1 MAEKKST
8 NIQVS
13 LGVIQNKLNAPKGQ
27 LNKFGGYKYRSCE
40 DILAA
45 VKPLLAETHT
55 TLTITDDIVLVGTR
69 FYIKATATLADI
81 DGNAIVTTAF
91 AREEESKR
99 GIDVSQVTGAA
110 SSYARKYALNGLF
123 AIDDTKD
130 ADALNTSAEYTQKPQ
145 TSAQAPQ
152 TDPAKV
158 AEAIAKVQA
167 AKTSAEVKKLYN
179 EYVALKNVKEFY
191 DLVLSRGKELANA
204 EKQK

>member
-1 MAEKKST
+1 MKELIS
-8 NIQVS
+8 IQS
-13 LGVIQNKLNAPKGQ
+13 ELKAPKNLYNSYG
-27 LNKFGGYKYRSCE
+27 NYKYRNAE
-40 DILAA
+40 AILEA
-45 VKPLLAETHT
+45 VKPLLLKYECLLIINDEI
-55 TLTITDDIVLVGTR
+55 TLIGDRYYV
-69 FYIKATATLADI
+69 KATAVLTNKQGKTI
-81 DGNAIVTTAF
+81 CTSAF
-91 AREEESKR
+91 AREPLNKKGQDE
-99 GIDVSQVTGAA
+99 SQVTGAA

-204 EKQK
+204 EKKK

>member
-1 MAEKKST
+1 MKELIS
-8 NIQVS
+8 IQS
-13 LGVIQNKLNAPKGQ
+13 ELKAPKNLYNSYG
-27 LNKFGGYKYRSCE
+27 NYKYRNAE
-40 DILAA
+40 AILEA
-45 VKPLLAETHT
+45 VKPLLLKYECLLIINDEI
-55 TLTITDDIVLVGTR
+55 TLIGDRYYV
-69 FYIKATATLADI
+69 KATAVLTNKQGKTI
-81 DGNAIVTTAF
+81 CTSAF
-91 AREEESKR
+91 AREPLNKKGQDE
-99 GIDVSQVTGAA
+99 SQVTGAA

-145 TSAQAPQ
+145 TPAQAPQ

-204 EKQK
+204 EKKK

>member
-1 MAEKKST
+1 MKELIS
-8 NIQVS
+8 IQS
-13 LGVIQNKLNAPKGQ
+13 ELKAPKNLYNSYG
-27 LNKFGGYKYRSCE
+27 NYKYRNAE
-40 DILAA
+40 AILEA
-45 VKPLLAETHT
+45 VKPLLLKYECLLIINDEI
-55 TLTITDDIVLVGTR
+55 TLIGDRYYV
-69 FYIKATATLADI
+69 KATAVLTNKQGKTI
-81 DGNAIVTTAF
+81 CTSAF
-91 AREEESKR
+91 AREPLNKKGQDE
-99 GIDVSQVTGAA
+99 SQVTGAA

-145 TSAQAPQ
+145 TPAQAPQ